1 MEISEKLA
9 FEIYTIEIFHIIALL
24 LILGFTYYI
33 YLKTKKTAL
42 FFSYA
47 TVVGMLALWM
57 LSKILKTIAPN
68 EALRWFFIVSQYLGI
83 QFLGLSVII
92 FSVYLTKN
100 RLINRKLLFFLLI
113 VPFAGFIVVLTNPI
127 HKSFYSYYDFYKDS
141 FGFLFYPITIIL
153 YIYLFTGIFMLSRK
167 FTSQPHFK
175 NRLFAARC
183 FAGIV
188 LFAVFGNVYYLLVK
202 LTDIPYIFPF
212 PFFDFTPITSAIAL
226 MLFIIPAYK
235 YRFLDLTPI
244 AYVHIFEQLP
254 DGIVFFKKNKHLYSP
269 NTTFKNMFRNTS
281 ESFLLKPFI
290 SSLNFE
296 VAEDG
301 TEFEYF
307 IKNETNETEYFFLKL
322 DSSAYY
328 KVYKEKPRK
337 NQTILRFKDIS
348 KLVLLQQEIEQDVID
363 LQEKNNNLSMLGDA
377 LKELAI
383 TQAHNK
389 VSQDL
394 HDILGHSLTVVIGI
408 ADLASSTTDPE
419 NAKQK
424 VDQINEL
431 LSSSVSDLQGSL
443 TGKPITQHTTL
454 IKAIQSLSN
463 DNIILDLS
471 VQGKS
476 IELNSA
482 QTEAVFRVCQEAMT
496 NSIKHGKAENI
507 LINLR
512 FKPTE
517 LELYIIDD
525 GFGCSSIKPSYG
537 ITGIIR
543 RIEEIGG
550 TTNIGS
556 DGEKGFNIHITLP
569 IA

>member
-24 LILGFTYYI
+24 LILGFTFYI
-33 YLKTKKTAL
+33 YLKTKKSAL

-47 TVVGMLALWM
+47 IVVGMLALWM
-57 LSKILKTIAPN
+57 LSKILKTVAPN
-68 EALRWFFIVSQYLGI
+68 EGLRWFFIVSQYLGI

-100 RLINRKLLFFLLI
+100 RLINRRLLIFLLI
-113 VPFAGFIVVLTNPI
+113 VPVTGFLVVLTNPI
-127 HKSFYSYYDFYKDS
+127 HKAFYSYYDFYKDS
-141 FGFLFYPITIIL
+141 FGFLFYPITVIL

-175 NRLFAARC
+175 NRLLASRC
-183 FAGIV
+183 FAGII
-188 LFAVFGNVYYLLVK
+188 LFAVFGNIYYLLVK
-202 LTDIPYIFPF
+202 LTDIPYVFPF

-226 MLFIIPAYK
+226 MLFILPAYK

-244 AYVHIFEQLP
+244 AYVNIFEQLP
-254 DGIVFFKKNKHLYSP
+254 DGIVFIKNSEYLFSP
-269 NTTFKNMFRNTS
+269 NTTFRNMFWNTS
-281 ESFLLKPFI
+281 ESFLLESFI
-290 SSLNFE
+290 SNLDFE
-296 VAEDG
+296 TDEEAVD
-301 TEFEYF
+301 FNSF
-307 IKNETNETEYFFLKL
+307 IKDTSNDREYFFLKL
-322 DSSAYY
+322 KSPSYY

-337 NQTILRFKDIS
+337 NQSILRFKDIS
-348 KLVLLQQEIEQDVID
+348 KQVLLQQELEQDVID
-363 LQEKNNNLSMLGDA
+363 LQENNQNLSKLADA

-383 TQAHNK
+383 TQAHSK
-389 VSQDL
+389 VSQDI

-408 ADLASSTTDPE
+408 ADLAASTNDPE

-424 VDQINEL
+424 ISQINEL
-431 LSSSVSDLQGSL
+431 LSSSVSDLQSSL
-443 TGKPITQHTTL
+443 TGKPMTQHTTL

-463 DNIILDLS
+463 DNILLDLS

-476 IELNSA
+476 IELNSS
-482 QTEAVFRVCQEAMT
+482 QTEAIFRVCQEAMT
-496 NSIKHGKAENI
+496 NSIKHGNAENI

-512 FKPTE
+512 FKPNE

-525 GFGCSSIKPSYG
+525 GSGCSCINQGYG
-537 ITGIIR
+537 IKGIIR
-543 RIEEIGG
+543 RMEEIGG
-550 TTNIGS
+550 TANIGS

-569 IA
+569 L